1 MRALNGVLLL
11 DKPSGFTSNGI
22 LQKVRKLYDAK
33 KAGHTGSLD
42 PSATGMLPV
51 CFGEATKLCAYMLD
65 AEKTYRVSAL
75 LGVTTDTEDADGQ
88 VLTQTTVPE
97 ITEQQLSE
105 VVASFKG
112 EQLQVPPAYS
122 AIKKGGVRSYKLA
135 REGRAVELEPR
146 KIDVKAI
153 ALTAFEGDVF
163 TLELR
168 VSKGTY
174 IRSIVR
180 DIGERFGCG
189 AHVTLLRRLSV
200 SPFDAQ
206 TMVSIEQIQSAGNA
220 DDFLRPTDDVIAD
233 WPSLTIDDETALKF
247 RHGSKPDYSAPDTE
261 HADELF
267 RVYNSDN
274 FFLGLGKVVQ
284 NKLETVR
291 LIGGQLD
298 QPATDGSGS

>member
-220 DDFLRPTDDVIAD
+220 DDFLRPTDEVIAD

-247 RHGSKPDYSAPDTE
+247 RHGSKPDYSVPETE

-298 QPATDGSGS
+298 QPATAGSGS

>member
-1 MRALNGVLLL
+1 M
-11 DKPSGFTSNGI
+11 
-22 LQKVRKLYDAK
+22 
-33 KAGHTGSLD
+33 
-42 PSATGMLPV
+42 
-51 CFGEATKLCAYMLD
+51 
-65 AEKTYRVSAL
+65 
-75 LGVTTDTEDADGQ
+75 
-88 VLTQTTVPE
+88 
-97 ITEQQLSE
+97 
-105 VVASFKG
+105 
-112 EQLQVPPAYS
+112 
-122 AIKKGGVRSYKLA
+122 
-135 REGRAVELEPR
+135 
-146 KIDVKAI
+146 
-153 ALTAFEGDVF
+153 
-163 TLELR
+163 
-168 VSKGTY
+168 
-174 IRSIVR
+174 R

-298 QPATDGSGS
+298 QPATPGSGS

>member
-11 DKPSGFTSNGI
+11 DKPSGCTSNGI

-220 DDFLRPTDDVIAD
+220 DDFLRPTDEVIAD

-247 RHGSKPDYSAPDTE
+247 RHGSKPDYSAPETE

-298 QPATDGSGS
+298 QPATAGSGS

>member
-220 DDFLRPTDDVIAD
+220 DDFLRPTDEVIAD

-247 RHGSKPDYSAPDTE
+247 RHGSKPDYSAPETE

-298 QPATDGSGS
+298 QPATAGSGS